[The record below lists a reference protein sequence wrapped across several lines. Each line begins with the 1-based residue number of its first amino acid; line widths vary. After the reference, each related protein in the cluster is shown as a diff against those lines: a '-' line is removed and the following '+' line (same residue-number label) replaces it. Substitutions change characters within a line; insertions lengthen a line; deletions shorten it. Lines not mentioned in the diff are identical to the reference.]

1 MWINKRKNKSCV
13 YACVRV
19 RVCVRVMS
27 FPTARASDNS
37 FE

>member
-13 YACVRV
+13 NACVRV
-19 RVCVRVMS
+19 CVCVMS